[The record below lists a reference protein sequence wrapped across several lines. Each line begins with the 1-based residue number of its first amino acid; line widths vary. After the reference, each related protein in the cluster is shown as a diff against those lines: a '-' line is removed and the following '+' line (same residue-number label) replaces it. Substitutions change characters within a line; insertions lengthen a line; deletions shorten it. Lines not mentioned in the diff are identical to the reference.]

1 MRERQRSE
9 GICYKELG
17 RNQLQFEITFT
28 YRLLVNAYSYS
39 ATHMQQSLALPVIIE
54 NTYSVSPAKL
64 PKLILSK
71 NCNNPIRVIGL
82 FVYCDRIMQ
91 YTKRQLDVFWLV
103 FKHQPLGVSQIAA
116 LLQSKVS
123 TPSLNRDLAVLKQ
136 NKLLTVTGKGPITK
150 YSVPLIALLNIDLP
164 INEYYLIEPDD
175 RVIIPK
181 FNIGLFD
188 TLSKAVLFDT
198 AEIEK
203 LQTLTEQYKKNTSLL
218 SKAEFK
224 KEFERL
230 TIELSW
236 KSSQIEGNTY
246 DLLDTEQLLKYNIL
260 SQKNSEEEAVMLLNH
275 KAAIEYSH
283 LYASSYKKLSVKNI
297 IELHTLLTQKMG
309 IAKNIRKRLVRITG
323 TNYTPPEN
331 QFLIEEYL
339 ERTVKLVNGKKSI
352 FEKALITVL
361 LLSYL
366 QAFEDGN
373 KRTARLTA
381 NAVLMAYN
389 LCPLSYRS
397 IKPVDYKKAMLLFY
411 EVNNITAFK
420 KIFIE
425 QYQFA
430 VDTYF

>member
-1 MRERQRSE
+1 
-9 GICYKELG
+9 
-17 RNQLQFEITFT
+17 
-28 YRLLVNAYSYS
+28 
-39 ATHMQQSLALPVIIE
+39 
-54 NTYSVSPAKL
+54 
-64 PKLILSK
+64 
-71 NCNNPIRVIGL
+71 VIGL
-82 FVYCDRIMQ
+82 FVYCDRIMK
-91 YTKRQLDVFWLV
+91 YTKRQLDIFWLI
-103 FKHQPLGVSQIAA
+103 FKHQPVGVSELAS
-116 LLQSKVS
+116 LLQNNFSVP
-123 TPSLNRDLAVLKQ
+123 TLNRDLAFLKE
-136 NKLLTVTGKGPITK
+136 NDFLIVGGKGPVTK
-150 YSVPLIALLNIDLP
+150 YSVSLQSLLNIELP
-164 INEYYLIEPDD
+164 VDEYYQTEPDD
-175 RVIIPK
+175 RIIIPK
-181 FNIGLFD
+181 FNVNLFD
-188 TLSKAVLFDT
+188 TLSKTSLFDKEET
-198 AEIEK
+198 EK
-203 LQTLTEQYKKNTSLL
+203 LNNLSDKYKKNTKLL
-218 SKAEFK
+218 SKAAFK

-246 DLLDTEQLLKYNIL
+246 DLLDTEQLLKYNIR
-260 SQKNSEEEAVMLLNH
+260 SQKNSEEEAIMLLNH
-275 KAAIEYSH
+275 KTAIEYSH
-283 LYASSYKKLSVKNI
+283 LYASYYKKLSTRNI

-339 ERTVKLVNGKKSI
+339 EKTAKLVNSKKSV

-361 LLSYL
+361 FLSYI

-397 IKPVDYKKAMLLFY
+397 IKPTDYKKAMLLFY